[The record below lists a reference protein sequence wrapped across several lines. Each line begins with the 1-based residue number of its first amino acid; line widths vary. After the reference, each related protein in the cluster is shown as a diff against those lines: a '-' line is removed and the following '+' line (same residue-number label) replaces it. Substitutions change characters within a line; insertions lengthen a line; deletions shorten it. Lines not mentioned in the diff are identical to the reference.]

1 MVPRARKIIWSI
13 DALLTRK
20 SLFEYW
26 NHRNK
31 STRYSKKL
39 NLLFN
44 DKLLQIAQYPEASIA
59 VDYENVRMV
68 LGSNYYLVYEVSSQ
82 YIKVFDIWDTRKN
95 PINFPLKH

>member
-1 MVPRARKIIWSI
+1 MVPKARKIIWSV
-13 DALLTRK
+13 DALVTK
-20 SLFEYW
+20 KNLFNYW

-31 STRYSKKL
+31 STLYSKKL

-68 LGSNYYLVYEVSSQ
+68 LASNYYLLFEISPLF
-82 YIKVFDIWDTRKN
+82 IKVLDIWDARQN
-95 PINFPLKH
+95 PINFPTK